1 MRDNDLGASAQ
12 DRLAM
17 VKLAVGELAPE
28 LRARVKVS
36 DIEIRREGPTY
47 TIDTVEA
54 IRIESPDSHFV
65 LIVGSDA
72 FANFAK
78 WHRSEDLRKL
88 VEIIVVARDG
98 EGLDIQALDI
108 SSSHVRQNLK
118 SSIVRAQSN
127 TKDLPESIW
136 KYIQERNL
144 YASK

>member
-1 MRDNDLGASAQ
+1 MRENDLGASAE

-28 LRARVKVS
+28 LRERIKVS

-54 IRIESPDSHFV
+54 LKKESPDAHLV

-78 WHRSEDLRKL
+78 WQRSEDLGKL
-88 VEIIVVARDG
+88 VEIIVIARDS

-108 SSSHVRQNLK
+108 SSSQVRANLK
-118 SSIVRAQSN
+118 SSIVRPKSS
-127 TKDLPESIW
+127 TEDLPESIW